1 MFEKS
6 QRETDPAKAGK
17 LRLLVILG
25 GAILGIILLLFAGGN
40 SFSSDRSDETKET
53 ANEEETLRAYQN
65 YLESRVKSICE
76 SVAGVGGVTV
86 VVTLDGDF
94 EEIYAKE
101 LKDGNEEYVIVG
113 SGSNA
118 SALHLSRL
126 TPKIAGI
133 GVVCHGGAN
142 ADIRQELTSLLAA
155 AFDVPT
161 NRIYIT
167 QAKG

>member
-1 MFEKS
+1 MFG
-6 QRETDPAKAGK
+6 RNDRDADPAKAGK
-17 LRLLVILG
+17 LRLLIILG
-25 GAILGIILLLFAGGN
+25 GAVLGILLLLLAGGN
-40 SFSSDRSDETKET
+40 SLSGDRGEDIEKTE
-53 ANEEETLRAYQN
+53 NEEETLRAYQD
-65 YLESRVKSICE
+65 YLEGRVKSICE
-76 SVAGVGGVTV
+76 TVAGVGSVTV

-101 LKDGNEEYVIVG
+101 QKDGNEEYVIVG
-113 SGSNA
+113 SGSSA

-133 GVVCHGGAN
+133 GVVCHGGGN
-142 ADIRQELTSLLAA
+142 ADVRQELISLLAA
-155 AFDVPT
+155 AFDVPS

>member
-1 MFEKS
+1 MFQKNE
-6 QRETDPAKAGK
+6 READPAKSGK
-17 LRLLVILG
+17 LRLLIILG
-25 GAILGIILLLFAGGN
+25 GAVLGIILLLFAGGN
-40 SFSSDRSDETKET
+40 TFSGDRNNDVKESES
-53 ANEEETLRAYQN
+53 EEETLRAYQS
-65 YLESRVKSICE
+65 YLEGRVKSICE
-76 SVAGVGGVTV
+76 SVAGVGGVSV

-101 LKDGNEEYVIVG
+101 LRDGNEEYVIVG